1 MARMHPAA
9 ARINPPH
16 PKPVS
21 HRSLEWGRGMAD
33 IARLTGRFRK
43 LEKSL
48 EPRRIKPRSA
58 EQISEV
64 LLDRRRFPSPVRPV
78 GANSNATRCTSVHG
92 GTVLD
97 MSEMNKLIHL
107 DKKSVTVQAGMRLR
121 DLVRIL
127 ADRDLELLA
136 SEEQLDRTIG
146 GVISSASLFCGTA
159 IDDPNLAA
167 SVLGIGLVT
176 PNGRNMDFDTSTPE
190 MLQVLRQ
197 SYGLMGVVHT
207 VSLRIRR
214 RSQYTVRHGKIG
226 FAELA
231 KLLPGLADAKAG
243 VKIYL
248 LPFRDRAFVEL
259 READGKGGKPR
270 ARAWRARDWLA
281 NKLLPELLHLLRKVP
296 GRRFRDPLIDGF
308 SEATQALINT
318 RLVDAGSNA
327 VEQTGKFRRI
337 GPTARTRSCTWVF
350 PAKQFGAALYS
361 YREYCRRHYKTSGF
375 RCDLPA
381 LAYRLLPDQGS
392 LLSPSFEGPVFAL
405 SLRTTVTEGW
415 EDFLIDFGA
424 IASRFGGIPLL
435 NYTRGVPPARV
446 KQAYGSRLEKFCRLR
461 EQMDPQN
468 RLLNQF
474 FTEHLG

>member
-1 MARMHPAA
+1 
-9 ARINPPH
+9 
-16 PKPVS
+16 
-21 HRSLEWGRGMAD
+21 MAD

-43 LEKSL
+43 LEKTQ
-48 EPRRIKPRSA
+48 EPRRIKVRSL

-64 LLDRRRFPSPVRPV
+64 LMDRGRFPSPVRPV
-78 GANSNATRCTSVHG
+78 GANSNATRCTRVHG
-92 GTVLD
+92 GTVMDL
-97 MSEMNKLIHL
+97 SEMNKLIHL

-146 GVISSASLFCGTA
+146 GIVSSASLFCGTT

-176 PNGRNMDFDTSTPE
+176 PNGRTIDFDSSTPE
-190 MLQVLRQ
+190 MLNVLRQ
-197 SYGLMGVVHT
+197 SYGLMGVIHR
-207 VSLRIRR
+207 VSLRIRP
-214 RSQYTVRHGKIG
+214 RSQYTVRHGKLG
-226 FAELA
+226 FAELT
-231 KLLPGLADAKAG
+231 KLLPSLATANAG

-259 READGKGGKPR
+259 RETDSKARKPR
-270 ARAWRARDWLA
+270 VLAWRARDWLT
-281 NKLLPELLHLLRKVP
+281 NQLLPDLLHLLRKIP
-296 GRRFRDPLIDGF
+296 GKRFRDPLIDGF
-308 SEATQALINT
+308 SEATQVLINR

-327 VEQTGKFRRI
+327 MEQTGKFRRI
-337 GPTARTRSCTWVF
+337 GPLARTRSCTWVF

-361 YREYCRRHYKTSGF
+361 YREYCRRHYEVAGF

-381 LAYRLLPDQGS
+381 LAYRLLPDPWS

-405 SLRTTVTEGW
+405 SLRTTVTDGW

-424 IASRFGGIPLL
+424 IAGRFGGIPLL
-435 NYTRGVPPARV
+435 NYTRGVPTGHV
-446 KQAYGSRLEKFCRLR
+446 KQAYGSRLEKFCQLR
-461 EQMDPQN
+461 EQIDPQN